1 MRSLRSRI
9 VLLAVVICV
18 IAVLVVTLLSV
29 IFIRNAEDR
38 KSEQLMLL
46 LCETGERNINYYFT
60 SVEQSVRKVAEYTQS
75 NLDEVTD
82 EKLKAHM
89 ETVHRFF
96 DEIANKTNGV
106 LTYYYR
112 IDPAA
117 SETVKGFWYTNLD
130 GTGFTS
136 HEVTD
141 ISLYDTGDTDQLV
154 WFTVPKSTG
163 KGIWL
168 PPYITDNLDK
178 EVISYNMPIYCRG
191 QFVGVIG
198 IEIEHKTVVAQVE
211 SIHLYNNGYA
221 FLTDAEGKLII
232 HPRIDL
238 AKREKE
244 GLPPPET
251 PEGLLSASSFTTYT
265 YEGVLKEAM
274 WLKLTNG
281 MRLYVSVPEK
291 ETQGEWERL
300 LRDILF
306 AAAAVLVLAVL
317 LTYFFTGRITRPLKQ
332 LTEAAKKADEG
343 NYDFTLDYKGNDE
356 VGTLTR
362 TFTRMAGNMKEH
374 INDLNKRAYVDAL
387 TSVRNKGAFTTF
399 IEELQTKVEED
410 PENNA
415 EIAVGV
421 IDCDDL
427 KAVNDRYGHDK
438 GDLYLKTA
446 SRMIC
451 KIFQHSPVFRIG
463 GDEFAVILRNDDLRY
478 RDTLVAAFE
487 KAMEDSCAS
496 GNAWERI
503 HVAMGIVQYDPQQDH
518 SLMDTVRRADKT
530 MYMNKRKNK
539 EGTDKTAAENRG

>member
-1 MRSLRSRI
+1 MRSLRSKI
-9 VLLAVVICV
+9 VLLAAVICV

-29 IFIRNAEDR
+29 IFVRNAENQQ
-38 KSEQLMLL
+38 SEQLMLL

-60 SVEQSVRKVAEYTQS
+60 SVEQSVRKVAEYAQS
-75 NLDEVTD
+75 NLDEVTE
-82 EKLKAHM
+82 EKLQAHV
-89 ETVHRFF
+89 ETVRRFF

-112 IDPAA
+112 IDPAVSKTA
-117 SETVKGFWYTNLD
+117 KGFWYTNLD

-141 ISLYDTGDTDQLV
+141 ISMYDTGDTEQLI
-154 WFTVPKSTG
+154 WFTVPKATG
-163 KGIWL
+163 RGIWL
-168 PPYITDNLDK
+168 PPYITDNLNK
-178 EVISYNMPIYCRG
+178 EVISYNIPIYCRR

-198 IEIEHKTVVAQVE
+198 IEIDHKTVVEQVE
-211 SIHLYNNGYA
+211 SIRLYNNGYA

-238 AKREKE
+238 AERAAE
-244 GLPPPET
+244 GLPPPEI

-265 YEGVLKEAM
+265 YEGVLKEAI
-274 WLKLTNG
+274 WLKLNNG
-281 MRLYVSVPEK
+281 MRLYVSVPER
-291 ETQGEWERL
+291 ETQGEWGSL
-300 LRDILF
+300 LRNVLI

-332 LTEAAKKADEG
+332 LTEAARKADEG
-343 NYDFTLDYKGNDE
+343 NYDFTLEYRGNDE
-356 VGTLTR
+356 VGALTR
-362 TFTRMAGNMKEH
+362 TFVRMAGNMKEH
-374 INDLNKRAYVDAL
+374 ISDLNRRAYVDAL
-387 TSVRNKGAFTTF
+387 TSVRNKGAFTAF
-399 IEELQTKVEED
+399 IEDLQAKMEKD

-427 KAVNDRYGHDK
+427 KTVNDRYGHDK
-438 GDLYLKTA
+438 GDLYLKTT

-463 GDEFAVILRNDDLRY
+463 GDEFAVILRNDDFRN
-478 RDTLVAAFE
+478 RETLSAALE
-487 KAMEDSCAS
+487 KAMADSRAS
-496 GNAWERI
+496 ADEWEHI
-503 HVAMGIVQYDPQQDH
+503 HVAMGIALYDPHQDY

-530 MYMNKRKNK
+530 MYLNKRKNK
-539 EGTDKTAAENRG
+539 EDAEKNRG